1 MGAARLT
8 SMLESQ
14 WKSVTKWKD
23 QTLVFSLSSKSK
35 IGGDKVEFNQ
45 TIKWQIGKD
54 GESLVEVSQS
64 RMTLSAGFVIPPAP
78 STLVYARSAK
88 PLLE

>member
-1 MGAARLT
+1 M
-8 SMLESQ
+8 
-14 WKSVTKWKD
+14 KSVTKWKD